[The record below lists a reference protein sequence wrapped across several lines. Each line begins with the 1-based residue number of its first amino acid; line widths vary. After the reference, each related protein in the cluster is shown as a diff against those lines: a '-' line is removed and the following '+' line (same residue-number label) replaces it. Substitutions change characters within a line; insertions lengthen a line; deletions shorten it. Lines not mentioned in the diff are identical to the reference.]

1 MKTSV
6 SQTTSDS
13 QPETG
18 PHEYMRAKEAAD
30 YYRVSLRHF
39 ARLKARGMV
48 PFVMLS
54 PGVILFR
61 KSDLDR
67 LMSRM
72 TVRK

>member
-1 MKTSV
+1 MKKSD
-6 SQTTSDS
+6 SQTTCDNQSANV
-13 QPETG
+13 PF
-18 PHEYMRAKEAAD
+18 EYMKAREAAD

-54 PGVILFR
+54 PGCIRFR

>member
-1 MKTSV
+1 M
-6 SQTTSDS
+6 TTRDS
-13 QPETG
+13 QAATG
-18 PHEYMRAKEAAD
+18 PQEYMRAKEAAD

-54 PGVILFR
+54 PGCIRFR

-67 LMSRM
+67 LMSKM